1 MDQLNATHMS
11 TDAFNLTLNVRAM
24 QYRDLFK
31 ANSKLD
37 SQSTNKSK
45 RAVIQP
51 VVLAL
56 VFFFIFCVSIGTIAY
71 LTYNQKLAT
80 AYETVNRKDNNNQ
93 LAVDEISLERYNKRP
108 KSFSPSESVDETVSH
123 DTNKNTSNA
132 VIYKGN
138 IEQTTRLIEQAWMI
152 FTTILLSN

>member
-1 MDQLNATHMS
+1 
-11 TDAFNLTLNVRAM
+11 M

-71 LTYNQKLAT
+71 LTYNQKLTT
-80 AYETVNRKDNNNQ
+80 AYETVNRKDNNNNQ
-93 LAVDEISLERYNKRP
+93 LAIDEISLERYNKRP
-108 KSFSPSESVDETVSH
+108 KSYTASDSVDEAVSH
-123 DTNKNTSNA
+123 DTNNNNA

-138 IEQTTRLIEQAWMI
+138 IEQSTCLIEQA
-152 FTTILLSN
+152 